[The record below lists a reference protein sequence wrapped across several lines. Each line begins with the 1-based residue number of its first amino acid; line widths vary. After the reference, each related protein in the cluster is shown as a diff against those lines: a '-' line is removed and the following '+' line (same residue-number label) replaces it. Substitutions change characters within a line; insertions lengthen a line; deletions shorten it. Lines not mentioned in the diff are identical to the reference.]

1 MKVIPFLL
9 KELEHEAN
17 TTRKFLNLV
26 KPENFQWKPHERSMS
41 IKQLCT
47 HIAELPS
54 WIDLAVNTDGIDFA
68 TNSYKPSNAENT
80 QDLLNILENSL
91 KKANEALLK
100 VTEDDLLLTWTIR
113 NGEEILQAMT
123 KYEAIRHSFS
133 QTTHHRAQLGVYLR
147 ILNIPIPGSYGPSA
161 DDPGMR

>member
-9 KELEHEAN
+9 KELEQEAT

-26 KPENFQWKPHERSMS
+26 KPENFQWKPHEKSMS
-41 IKQLCT
+41 VKQLCT

-54 WIDLAVNTDGIDFA
+54 WIDLSVNSDGIDFA
-68 TNSYKPSNAENT
+68 TSPYNPPAVESTS
-80 QDLLNILENSL
+80 DLLNLFENSL
-91 KKANEALLK
+91 QKASAALLK
-100 VTEDDLLLTWTIR
+100 IKEDDLLLTWTLR
-113 NGEEILQAMT
+113 DGDNILQAMT

-133 QTTHHRAQLGVYLR
+133 QTTHHRAQLGVFLR

-161 DDPGMR
+161 DETGF